1 MRLTSDELK
10 KVMKDNGVEKIW
22 SWSKVNTFMTSPYEY
37 FLKYIKHEKEDLGSA
52 YAPMGSI
59 CHECL
64 EKLYSGE
71 IGQEDMLDI
80 FEDGWLTTIDIADLK
95 FDRND
100 ETKNDS
106 IKTKYKANLEH
117 FFLTH
122 KPIKY
127 KTIVEQFATAMIG
140 GNLLQGYIDLMFK
153 DEKGNYHIID
163 FKTST
168 KYTGKTAEEKCG
180 QLVVYAIALHQKGIP
195 FEKIKIGW
203 NFLKYVGVDCQQ
215 KNGKI
220 KERIIERNKLGES
233 LQSSAKTWLK
243 HFGYE
248 DKMDDYLM
256 QMIDTNGIDCLPSEV
271 KEMFTL
277 KDAYVYVDLTDKLI
291 ESWENAVISNIK
303 DAEMREEDYE
313 KTHNEKIFWD
323 LPEQVEKE
331 SFYFATLC
339 GYSASKHKPY
349 AEYLEKLE
357 AKKNG
362 NVDMY
367 GGVGADTEEIC
378 CKTESGKAETDDLD
392 LSWLNEI

>member
-10 KVMKDNGVEKIW
+10 KVMKKKGVDRVW
-22 SWSKVNTFMTSPYEY
+22 SWSKINTFMTSPYEY
-37 FLKYIKHEKEDLGSA
+37 FLKYILHEEEDLSSA

-122 KPIKY
+122 KPIKH
-127 KTIVEQFATAMIG
+127 KTIVEQFVTAMIG

-153 DEKGNYHIID
+153 DEEENYHIID

-168 KYTGKTAEEKCG
+168 KYTGKAAEEKCG
-180 QLVVYAIALHQKGIP
+180 QLVVYAIALHQLGIP

-215 KNGKI
+215 KNGKT

-233 LQSSAKTWLK
+233 LQSNVKTWLK

-256 QMIDTNGIDCLPSEV
+256 EMIDTNSIECLPSEV
-271 KEMFTL
+271 KEMFVL

-291 ESWENAVISNIK
+291 ENWENTIISNIK
-303 DAEMREEDYE
+303 DIEMREKDYDE
-313 KTHNEKIFWD
+313 TYNEKIFWD
-323 LPEQVEKE
+323 LPKQVESE

-339 GYSASKHKPY
+339 GFSANKHKPY

-357 AKKNG
+357 TKKNG

-367 GGVGADTEEIC
+367 GGVGVDTSEIC
-378 CKTESGKAETDDLD
+378 CKTESGKTATDDLD